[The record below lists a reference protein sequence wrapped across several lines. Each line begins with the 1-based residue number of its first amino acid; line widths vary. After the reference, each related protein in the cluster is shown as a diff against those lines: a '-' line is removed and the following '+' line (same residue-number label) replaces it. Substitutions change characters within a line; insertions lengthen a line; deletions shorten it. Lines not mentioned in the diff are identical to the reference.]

1 MENQLVEKW
10 EKLIDTDKAA
20 AVTSKE
26 VMAQLLEN
34 QEISLNE
41 SATVAADMAQYTP
54 ILVPAVRRIFP
65 NLLANEIVG
74 VQALQNPTGYA
85 YALRYAYSGPAS
97 SGYSGVDATNG
108 INRGNT
114 DWGRGSTFGVSNA
127 PVFDSFAI
135 LASSPTFNFGNVG
148 QTVTVSAG
156 TGGNITGTI
165 VHSELGKA
173 LITATIPT
181 TAYPYL
187 TPGISGSANGT
198 NGDGPFQIVA
208 FFQNEAGYNLIF
220 KNYAGPMSTSTGET
234 LGTDMKTMSLS
245 IERTMVTAQT
255 RKLKAEY
262 TLELAQDLKAVHGLN
277 AEAELINILEYEISA
292 ELDREL
298 VDLINAKASTVPTW
312 SYGQNGG
319 GAQTFTD
326 GTADG
331 RWEQEKFRTL
341 YTKILREANQIA
353 LTTRRGRAN
362 FIIAS
367 ANVIAALEQ
376 LSGFMYSSVPG
387 SVKVTLGVAKVGTL
401 DGQFTVYMDT
411 FATRDYVTL
420 GYKGTSAFDTGIIY
434 CPYVPLL
441 LQKVVDP
448 TTFQP
453 KIAFMTRDAIA
464 GNMYGVGNYYR
475 TFSVNFYGSSLGGGT
490 TNGGYFGGG
499 TLSYNAWA

>member
-1 MENQLVEKW
+1 MENNQLVEKW
-10 EKLIDTDKAA
+10 EKIIKSDKAT
-20 AVTSKE
+20 AVDSKE
-26 VMAQLLEN
+26 TMAQLLEN

-41 SATVAADMAQYTP
+41 TASVQADMAQYTP

-74 VQALQNPTGYA
+74 VQALTAPTGYA
-85 YALRYAYSGPAS
+85 YALRYAYTGAAS
-97 SGYSGVDATNG
+97 SSINGTTGIDRGDMQRDLSGAQP
-108 INRGNT
+108 
-114 DWGRGSTFGVSNA
+114 S
-127 PVFDSFAI
+127 FDSFAV
-135 LASSPTFNFGNVG
+135 LASDPNFTFAATASIAASGNVFN
-148 QTVTVSAG
+148 TLYA
-156 TGGNITGTI
+156 
-165 VHSELGKA
+165 EPGKA
-173 LITATIPT
+173 LFSMATSAASAIALGATITSNGATATV
-181 TAYPYL
+181 
-187 TPGISGSANGT
+187 
-198 NGDGPFQIVA
+198 VA
-208 FFQNEAGYNLIF
+208 VFQNEAGYNLIF
-220 KNYAGPMSTSTGET
+220 KNYAGPMPTAQGEYI
-234 LGTDMKTMSLS
+234 GSDMKTMNLT

-298 VDLINAKASTVPTW
+298 VDLINKKASVVPTW
-312 SYGQNGG
+312 SYGTAGG
-319 GAQTFTD
+319 GASSITD

-331 RWEQEKFRTL
+331 RWEAEKFRTL

-353 LTTRRGRAN
+353 ITSRRGRAN

-367 ANVIAALEQ
+367 SNVVAALET
-376 LSGFMYSSVPG
+376 LSGFMYSTVPG
-387 SVKVTLGVAKVGTL
+387 TIKPTLGVAKVGTL

-411 FATRDYVTL
+411 FATKDYVTL

-464 GNMYGVGNYYR
+464 GNLYGVGTYYR
-475 TFSVNFYGSSLGGGT
+475 TFAVDFYGSSIGGGSHT
-490 TNGGYFGGG
+490 GGYFSNVPSW
-499 TLSYNAWA
+499 T

>member
-10 EKLIDTDKAA
+10 EKLIDTDKAG
-20 AVTSKE
+20 AVSSKE
-26 VMAQLLEN
+26 TMAQLLEN
-34 QEISLNE
+34 QEVSLNE
-41 SATVAADMAQYTP
+41 SASVQADMAQYTP

-74 VQALQNPTGYA
+74 VQALTAPTGYA
-85 YALRYAYSGPAS
+85 YALRYAYTGAAS
-97 SGYSGVDATNG
+97 STYNGTSTIDRGDFNRDLSGAGAGFD
-108 INRGNT
+108 
-114 DWGRGSTFGVSNA
+114 TFAV
-127 PVFDSFAI
+127 
-135 LASSPTFNFGNVG
+135 LASDPTFTFSTTATIAGAVSG
-148 QTVTVSAG
+148 ATVSY
-156 TGGNITGTI
+156 
-165 VHSELGKA
+165 SEPGKA
-173 LITATIPT
+173 LITCT
-181 TAYPYL
+181 TAQAANVAL
-187 TPGISGSANGT
+187 GAVITSNSAT
-198 NGDGPFQIVA
+198 ASVVA
-208 FFQNEAGYNLIF
+208 VFQNEAGYNLIF
-220 KNYAGPMSTSTGET
+220 KNYAGPMTTATGEYI
-234 LGTDMKTMSLS
+234 GNDMKSMSLS

-298 VDLINAKASTVPTW
+298 VDLINQKAATVPSW
-312 SYGQNGG
+312 SYGTNGG
-319 GAQTFTD
+319 GASTITD

-331 RWEQEKFRTL
+331 RWEAEKFRTL

-353 LTTRRGRAN
+353 ITSRRGRAN

-367 ANVIAALEQ
+367 SNVVAALET
-376 LSGFMYSSVPG
+376 LSGFMYSAVPG
-387 SVKVTLGVAKVGTL
+387 TIKPTLGVAKVGTL

-411 FATRDYVTL
+411 FAAKDYVTL

-434 CPYVPLL
+434 CPYVPLM

-464 GNMYGVGNYYR
+464 GNLYGVSNYYR
-475 TFSVNFYGSSLGGGT
+475 TFSVNFYGSSIGGGST
-490 TNGGYFGGG
+490 TGGYFAN
-499 TLSYNAWA
+499 TPWA

>member
-10 EKLIDTDKAA
+10 EKLIDTDKAG
-20 AVTSKE
+20 AVSSRET
-26 VMAQLLEN
+26 MAQLLEN
-34 QEISLNE
+34 QEVSLEE
-41 SATVAADMAQYTP
+41 SASVQADMAQYTP

-74 VQALQNPTGYA
+74 VQALTAPTGYA
-85 YALRYAYSGPAS
+85 YALRYAYTGAAS
-97 SGYSGVDATNG
+97 STYNGVNTVDRGDFNRDLSGAAASFDTFAVLASDPTFTFAATAT
-108 INRGNT
+108 I
-114 DWGRGSTFGVSNA
+114 SNA
-127 PVFDSFAI
+127 VTA
-135 LASSPTFNFGNVG
+135 ASV
-148 QTVTVSAG
+148 VYA
-156 TGGNITGTI
+156 
-165 VHSELGKA
+165 EAGKA
-173 LITATIPT
+173 LLSIATSAADNVALGATITSNGATATV
-181 TAYPYL
+181 
-187 TPGISGSANGT
+187 
-198 NGDGPFQIVA
+198 VA
-208 FFQNEAGYNLIF
+208 VFQNEAGYNLIF
-220 KNYAGPMSTSTGET
+220 KNYAGPMSTATGEYI
-234 LGTDMKTMSLS
+234 GNDMKSMSLS

-298 VDLINAKASTVPTW
+298 VDLINKKAATVPSW
-312 SYGQNGG
+312 SYGTNGG
-319 GAQTFTD
+319 GASTISD

-331 RWEQEKFRTL
+331 RWEAEKFRTL

-353 LTTRRGRAN
+353 ITSRRGRAN

-367 ANVIAALEQ
+367 SNVVAALET
-376 LSGFMYSSVPG
+376 LSGFMYSAVPG
-387 SVKVTLGVAKVGTL
+387 TIKPTLGVAKVGTL

-411 FATRDYVTL
+411 FAAKDYVTL

-434 CPYVPLL
+434 CPYVPLM

-464 GNMYGVGNYYR
+464 GNLYGVSNYYR
-475 TFSVNFYGSSLGGGT
+475 TFSVNFYGSSIGGGST
-490 TNGGYFGGG
+490 TGGYF
-499 TLSYNAWA
+499 YNTPWA